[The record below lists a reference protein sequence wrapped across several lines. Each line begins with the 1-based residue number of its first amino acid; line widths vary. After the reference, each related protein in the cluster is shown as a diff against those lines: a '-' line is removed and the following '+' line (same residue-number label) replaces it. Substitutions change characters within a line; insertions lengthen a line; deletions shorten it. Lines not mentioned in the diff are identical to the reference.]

1 MKVALIGNQNS
12 GKTSLFNA
20 LTGSNQKVGNW
31 PGVTISRKEG
41 IIKNE
46 NITVV
51 DLPGVYSL
59 MPYTEEE
66 NISRNYLLNEKP
78 DVVLNVI
85 DSTSLERSLYLTTQL
100 LDLGYKVVLAL
111 NMSDLL
117 KMKGIEINEKVLENE
132 LGVSAVKTSAK
143 TGEGITKLVEI
154 LKKQKTQKSIK
165 NIEKYPKIIEKEL
178 NNVKLSE
185 KQYDNFQKIE
195 CILGFSGNDLENNS
209 VSHARQ
215 VLSGIYGEDL
225 EQEFANFRYK
235 FIEKVRDKCL
245 IKNAKIENI
254 SEKIDKIMLNRWFA
268 VPIFVCIMSLIY
280 FLSVGVVGKF
290 TTGLIGDFIEL
301 IKNKTFI
308 SLTNLGASKWVV
320 SLVVNG
326 IISGVGSVLSF
337 VPELV
342 VIFLCISIL
351 ETSGYMSRISFMF
364 DRLFRKFG
372 LSGKSLVPFIIGTGC
387 SVPAISATKTIEQNQ
402 EKNMTIV
409 LSPFV
414 PCSAKLPIIAL
425 FAGYFFPNN
434 SGLVTAALYL
444 FAIILIMLSALIMKK
459 VFYKNQETSFVSE
472 LPEYKMP
479 SAKYIF
485 RDVTEKIKDFIQ
497 RAGTIILICSVIV
510 WFLLSFSWNLRFC
523 DNIQNSILA
532 GLGNLFSWFFYPI
545 VGVRNW
551 AVSVSAIQGLIAKEQ
566 VVSSM
571 NIIAGVSGSIGSV
584 FESEIFSFFNKSN
597 SLAFM
602 VFNLFSAPCVAS
614 IGAMKNE
621 LKSTKKV
628 WLALLFQISIAWICA
643 VMVNL
648 IGRII

>member
-1 MKVALIGNQNS
+1 MRVALIGNQNS

-41 IIKNE
+41 VIKSE

-100 LDLGYKVVLAL
+100 LDFGYKVVLAL

-117 KMKGIEINEKVLENE
+117 KIKGIEINEKVLENE

-143 TGEGITKLVEI
+143 TGEGITELVEI
-154 LKKQKTQKSIK
+154 LKNQKTQKSTN

-178 NNVKLSE
+178 NNIKLSE
-185 KQYDNFQKIE
+185 KQDNNFQKIE
-195 CILGFSGNDLENNS
+195 CVLGLSGNDLENGS
-209 VSHARQ
+209 VSHVRQ
-215 VLSGIYGEDL
+215 VLGGIYGEDL

-245 IKNAKIENI
+245 IKNANKENN
-254 SEKIDKIMLNRWFA
+254 SEKIDKIMLNRWLA

-290 TTGLIGDFIEL
+290 TTELIGNFIEF
-301 IKNKTFI
+301 IKNKI
-308 SLTNLGASKWVV
+308 LVYLTNLDASNWVV

-402 EKNMTIV
+402 EKEMTIV

-434 SGLVTAALYL
+434 SGLVTAALYF
-444 FAIILIMLSALIMKK
+444 FAIILIMLSALFMKK
-459 VFYKNQETSFVSE
+459 FFYKNQATSFVSE
-472 LPEYKMP
+472 LPEYKKP
-479 SAKYIF
+479 SVKYIF
-485 RDVTEKIKDFIQ
+485 RDVTEKTKDFIA

-510 WFLLSFSWNLRFC
+510 WFLSSFSWNLRFC
-523 DNIQNSILA
+523 DNIQNSVLA
-532 GLGNLFSWFFYPI
+532 KLGDLFSWFFYPI

-571 NIIAGVSGSIGSV
+571 NIIAGVSGSTGSV

-628 WLALLFQISIAWICA
+628 CFALLFQISIAWICA

-648 IGRII
+648 IGGII